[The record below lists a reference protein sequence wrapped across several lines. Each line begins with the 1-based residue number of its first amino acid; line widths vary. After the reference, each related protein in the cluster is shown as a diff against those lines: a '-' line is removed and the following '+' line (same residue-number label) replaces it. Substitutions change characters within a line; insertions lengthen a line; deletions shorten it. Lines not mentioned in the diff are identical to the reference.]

1 MIRAAIV
8 GIGWWGRMLV
18 NAVQGKSAAIRFTA
32 GYTRTRA
39 TAEGFCA
46 EHSIALANDLDALLA
61 DPAVDAIVFATP
73 HSQHGPQVERA
84 AASGKPVFME
94 KPFTLDVA
102 SAERALDAAGRAGI
116 VLAVAYPRRFHP
128 SVAELKGRIADGR
141 LGVLSHCQSEQTAPA
156 GLSMRADYWRS
167 DPVEAPAG
175 AMTATG
181 VHSIDLL
188 IHLFGRIDEVYCLS
202 HRRVMARLEDT
213 NAVLFGLA
221 NGMSA
226 STARSSPPSAPVS
239 PCSAPRAARNSGLR
253 SSSSASLQRPRD
265 RALDA
270 TPRPPP
276 RSSSTKASIRCW
288 PNLKPSLRRSA
299 ASRPIRSRPRT
310 SCTALRCLRRLCV
323 RPNATS
329 RPRLRGHR
337 RPWCRVGA
345 VSIGPT
351 WAP

>member
-39 TAEGFCA
+39 AAEDFCA
-46 EHSIALANDLDALLA
+46 EHGIVLAKDLDALLA
-61 DPAVDAIVFATP
+61 DPAVDAVVFATP

-84 AASGKPVFME
+84 AAAGKPVFME

-102 SAERALDAAGRAGI
+102 GAERALDAAARAGI
-116 VLAVAYPRRFHP
+116 MLGVAYPRRFHP
-128 SVAELKGRIADGR
+128 AVAELKARIADGR

-156 GLSMRADYWRS
+156 GLSMPADYWRS
-167 DPVEAPAG
+167 DPAEAPAG

-181 VHSIDLL
+181 VHSVDLL
-188 IHLFGRIDEVYCLS
+188 IHLFGRVDYVYCLS

-213 NAVLFGLA
+213 TVVLLGLA

-226 STARSSPPSAPVS
+226 TLYCSLVTAVSARFAVFGTKGCAELWTPEFQFRFVR
-239 PCSAPRAARNSGLR
+239 CPRGRTPGAI
-253 SSSSASLQRPRD
+253 
-265 RALDA
+265 
-270 TPRPPP
+270 PRPPP
-276 RSSSTKASIRCW
+276 RSSSTRASIRCW
-288 PNLKPSLRRSA
+288 PNSKPSPRRSA
-299 ASRPIRSRPRT
+299 ASGLIRSRPRT
-310 SCTALRCLRRLCV
+310 SCTASRCSRRLCA

-329 RPRLRGHR
+329 RSWSHGHR
-337 RPWCRVGA
+337 RLRRRDG
-345 VSIGPT
+345 
-351 WAP
+351 

>member
-8 GIGWWGRMLV
+8 GIGWWGRILV

-39 TAEGFCA
+39 TAEDFCA

-61 DPAVDAIVFATP
+61 DPVVDAIVFATP

-84 AASGKPVFME
+84 AAAGKPVFTE

-102 SAERALDAAGRAGI
+102 SAERALDAAARAGI

-181 VHSIDLL
+181 VHSVDLL

-213 NAVLFGLA
+213 TAVLFGLA
-221 NGMSA
+221 NGMSPL
-226 STARSSPPSAPVS
+226 STARS
-239 PCSAPRAARNSGLR
+239 
-253 SSSSASLQRPRD
+253 
-265 RALDA
+265 
-270 TPRPPP
+270 
-276 RSSSTKASIRCW
+276 
-288 PNLKPSLRRSA
+288 
-299 ASRPIRSRPRT
+299 
-310 SCTALRCLRRLCV
+310 
-323 RPNATS
+323 
-329 RPRLRGHR
+329 
-337 RPWCRVGA
+337 
-345 VSIGPT
+345 
-351 WAP
+351 

>member
-61 DPAVDAIVFATP
+61 DPAVDAVVFATP
-73 HSQHGPQVERA
+73 HSQHGLQVERA
-84 AASGKPVFME
+84 AAAGKPVFME

-102 SAERALDAAGRAGI
+102 SAERALNAAARAGI

-128 SVAELKGRIADGR
+128 SVAELKARIADGR

-167 DPVEAPAG
+167 DPAEAPAG

-181 VHSIDLL
+181 VHSVDLL
-188 IHLFGRIDEVYCLS
+188 IHLFGRLDDVYCLS
-202 HRRVMARLEDT
+202 HRRVMARLDDT
-213 NAVLFGLA
+213 TAVLFGLA

-226 STARSSPPSAPVS
+226 TLYCSLVTAVSARFAVFGTKGCAELWTPEFQLRFSPVPEG
-239 PCSAPRAARNSGLR
+239 PRTGRYAA
-253 SSSSASLQRPRD
+253 
-265 RALDA
+265 A
-270 TPRPPP
+270 TP
-276 RSSSTKASIRCW
+276 RSSSTRASIHCW
-288 PNLKPSLRRSA
+288 PNSKRSPRRSA
-299 ASRPIRSRPRT
+299 VSGLIRSRPRT
-310 SCTALRCLRRLCV
+310 SYTVLRCSRR
-323 RPNATS
+323 
-329 RPRLRGHR
+329 
-337 RPWCRVGA
+337 
-345 VSIGPT
+345 
-351 WAP
+351 